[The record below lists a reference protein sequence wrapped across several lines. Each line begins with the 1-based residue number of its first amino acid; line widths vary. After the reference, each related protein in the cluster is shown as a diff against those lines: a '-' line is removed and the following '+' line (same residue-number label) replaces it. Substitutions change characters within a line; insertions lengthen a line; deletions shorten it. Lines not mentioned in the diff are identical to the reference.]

1 MYDVTKYSRDH
12 PGGAEALIEVGGTD
26 ATSAYEDV
34 GHSED
39 AREIMHQYLVGS
51 LAHAADSPKP
61 TAKPKVQLVRR
72 GVSKEQPKKSALS
85 GLTPQLELA
94 AFAVGTIAVVF
105 IARTVGM
112 STGLNNKIQSGI
124 KSTSGAV
131 NHGGFVSGFL
141 WATTA
146 CAALGI
152 MGYRFLSKA
161 MSFDDQFAPYS
172 YPAHM
177 HASTIVRSTNRP
189 AGVLMPQVSSIM
201 MWHARSELTDSLGI
215 PKVSLDPARRAF

>member
-1 MYDVTKYSRDH
+1 MYDVTKYARDH
-12 PGGAEALIEVGGTD
+12 PGGAEALIEVAGTD

-39 AREIMHQYLVGS
+39 AREIMHQFLVGS
-51 LAHAADSPKP
+51 LAEGAGSPKT

-85 GLTPQLELA
+85 GLAPQLELA

-105 IARTVGM
+105 IARTAGI
-112 STGLNNKIQSGI
+112 STGLGSKIQSGA
-124 KSTSGAV
+124 KSTSAAV
-131 NHGGFVSGFL
+131 GHGGFVSGFL

-152 MGYRFLSKA
+152 MGYRYLSKA
-161 MSFDDQFAPYS
+161 MAFDDNAPGNF
-172 YPAHM
+172 PAHM

-189 AGVLMPQVSSIM
+189 AGVLMPQVSDT
-201 MWHARSELTDSLGI
+201 L
-215 PKVSLDPARRAF
+215 V